1 MILAGSSDPG
11 SIKYLKYLQ
20 NKSPIKIKIINDT
33 QLLKKIKIPFK
44 YDLILTGAALGNS
57 IDRKLIRL
65 GKQNKVCTISIIE
78 NWTNLNK
85 RFLYRNNYLYPDN
98 IFVNDNSIKKKL
110 IKYGCNSRI
119 YICGNILL
127 EKIVLGNITNN
138 FLNKI
143 KYNKRNKKKALFI
156 SQPLTEDFKN
166 KTKKYLGFTEHEVI
180 KYISKKITPY
190 WSLTIKTHPRDKI
203 NKYNYINNKT
213 IVTNKI
219 SFEKM
224 LSNYDIIIGMNS
236 MLLLELSLLRNRVFS
251 YEPNAKFEFVGK
263 QLKLIEDLSD
273 LITDKKFLI
282 SFPKI
287 RTKYDY
293 PFLKK
298 SLNRTLETLI
308 KIHTRIVK

>member
-1 MILAGSSDPG
+1 M
-11 SIKYLKYLQ
+11 
-20 NKSPIKIKIINDT
+20 
-33 QLLKKIKIPFK
+33 
-44 YDLILTGAALGNS
+44 TGAALGNS

-65 GKQNKVCTISIIE
+65 GKENKVCTISIIE

-98 IFVNDNSIKKKL
+98 IFVNDNSVKKKL

-127 EKIVLGNITNN
+127 EKVVIENITNK
-138 FLNKI
+138 LLYKV
-143 KYNKRNKKKALFI
+143 KHNKRNKKKALFI

-180 KYISKKITPY
+180 NYISKKIIPY

-203 NKYNYINNKT
+203 NKYNYVNNKT
-213 IVTNKI
+213 FVTNKI

-224 LSNYDIIIGMNS
+224 LINYDIIIGMNS
-236 MLLLELSLLRNRVFS
+236 MLLLELGLLRNRVYS

-263 QLKLIEDLSD
+263 NLKLIEDLSD

-282 SFPKI
+282 SSPKI
-287 RTKYDY
+287 RRKYDY

-298 SLNRTLETLI
+298 SLNRTIETLM
-308 KIHTRIVK
+308 KIHNRIVK